1 MDILVA
7 PFRLSWY
14 IDKTFGDGAHVD
26 SLYLVQFVQKSIK
39 DRRVQVLELLEN
51 NGVKSMEQYQNLMG
65 ELSALNYV
73 AQELSG
79 LLEKQEQLND

>member
-1 MDILVA
+1 M
-7 PFRLSWY
+7 
-14 IDKTFGDGAHVD
+14 D

-79 LLEKQEQLND
+79 LLEIQEQLND

>member
-1 MDILVA
+1 M
-7 PFRLSWY
+7 
-14 IDKTFGDGAHVD
+14 D
-26 SLYLVQFVQKSIK
+26 SLYLAQFIQKVVK
-39 DRRVQVLELLEN
+39 ERRTQVLELLEN
-51 NGVKSMEQYQNLMG
+51 NSVKSMEQYQNLMG

>member
-1 MDILVA
+1 M
-7 PFRLSWY
+7 
-14 IDKTFGDGAHVD
+14 D
-26 SLYLVQFVQKSIK
+26 SLYLAQFIQKVIK
-39 DRRVQVLELLEN
+39 ERRTQVLELLEN
-51 NGVKSMEQYQNLMG
+51 NSVKSMEQYQNLMG

>member
-1 MDILVA
+1 
-7 PFRLSWY
+7 
-14 IDKTFGDGAHVD
+14 VD
-26 SLYLVQFVQKSIK
+26 SLYLAQFIQKVIK
-39 DRRVQVLELLEN
+39 ERRTQVLELLEN
-51 NGVKSMEQYQNLMG
+51 NNVKSMEQYQNLMG

>member
-1 MDILVA
+1 
-7 PFRLSWY
+7 
-14 IDKTFGDGAHVD
+14 VD
-26 SLYLVQFVQKSIK
+26 SLYLAQFIQKVIK
-39 DRRVQVLELLEN
+39 ERRTQVLELLEN
-51 NGVKSMEQYQNLMG
+51 NSVKSMEQYQNLMG

>member
-1 MDILVA
+1 MDSI
-7 PFRLSWY
+7 
-14 IDKTFGDGAHVD
+14 
-26 SLYLVQFVQKSIK
+26 YLVQFVQKSIK

-51 NGVKSMEQYQNLMG
+51 NAVKSMEQYQNLMG

>member
-1 MDILVA
+1 M
-7 PFRLSWY
+7 
-14 IDKTFGDGAHVD
+14 D
-26 SLYLVQFVQKSIK
+26 SLYLAQFIQKVIK

>member
-1 MDILVA
+1 M
-7 PFRLSWY
+7 
-14 IDKTFGDGAHVD
+14 D

-79 LLEKQEQLND
+79 LLEKQELQND

>member
-1 MDILVA
+1 M
-7 PFRLSWY
+7 
-14 IDKTFGDGAHVD
+14 D
-26 SLYLVQFVQKSIK
+26 SLYLVQFVQKTIK

-65 ELSALNYV
+65 ELSSLNYV
-73 AQELSG
+73 AQEVSG

>member
-1 MDILVA
+1 
-7 PFRLSWY
+7 
-14 IDKTFGDGAHVD
+14 
-26 SLYLVQFVQKSIK
+26 LVQFVQKAIK

>member
-1 MDILVA
+1 
-7 PFRLSWY
+7 
-14 IDKTFGDGAHVD
+14 VD
-26 SLYLVQFVQKSIK
+26 SIYLVQFVQKSIK

-51 NGVKSMEQYQNLMG
+51 NAVKSMEQYQNLMG

>member
-1 MDILVA
+1 
-7 PFRLSWY
+7 
-14 IDKTFGDGAHVD
+14 VD
-26 SLYLVQFVQKSIK
+26 SLYLAQFIQKVIK
-39 DRRVQVLELLEN
+39 ERRTQVLELLEN

>member
-1 MDILVA
+1 M
-7 PFRLSWY
+7 
-14 IDKTFGDGAHVD
+14 D
-26 SLYLVQFVQKSIK
+26 SLYLVQFVQKTIK

-65 ELSALNYV
+65 EISALNYV

>member
-1 MDILVA
+1 M
-7 PFRLSWY
+7 
-14 IDKTFGDGAHVD
+14 D

>member
-1 MDILVA
+1 M
-7 PFRLSWY
+7 
-14 IDKTFGDGAHVD
+14 D
-26 SLYLVQFVQKSIK
+26 SLYLAQFIQKVIK
-39 DRRVQVLELLEN
+39 GRRTQVLELLEN
-51 NGVKSMEQYQNLMG
+51 NSVKSMEQYQNLMG

>member
-1 MDILVA
+1 M
-7 PFRLSWY
+7 
-14 IDKTFGDGAHVD
+14 D
-26 SLYLVQFVQKSIK
+26 SLYLVQFVQTSIK